1 MKEWFKQSTAFEKLC
16 ALLFVFL
23 ATISCIA
30 TAQSLCLT
38 LDFEG
43 WVMYFVVFI
52 VVMSAY
58 IATSYGLKQI
68 IDSQNDKY
76 CKVKNIKIPERR
88 SMFIKGLLIVG
99 FFWIL
104 WSFPT
109 NTHDMV
115 FIKKA
120 KEVAKAELGNQLS
133 IFQNAAETTDL
144 DIRRKFSN
152 MEIILNDSVN
162 SKKNQFDIEVTRRD
176 RISLGPRAE
185 KILNDIEET
194 CYKERGSYFPINDYG
209 TSPNEIKDCIN
220 WYNDKIEKLRGEAL
234 SHLRDSLEKTLN
246 LYTERKVEFESFA
259 NDLSRVY
266 TQLDED
272 KSSIWDFRKM
282 APSATLKE
290 ARTLIQKGYDNP
302 AFRNEIS
309 KNVMILKNPS
319 MEESNEKYENENVK
333 KYKIYMMSRLY
344 SVRELWI
351 DDYFKGK
358 LPSGFDMLTWILTS
372 LLLDIAALLFSG
384 IAFRGKVN

>member
-1 MKEWFKQSTAFEKLC
+1 MKEWFKNSTAFEKLC

-43 WVMYFVVFI
+43 WIMYFVVFL
-52 VVMSAY
+52 VVMAAY
-58 IATSYGLKQI
+58 IATAYGLKQI

-76 CKVKNIKIPERR
+76 CKLKNIKIPERR
-88 SMFIKGLLIVG
+88 SMFMKGLLIVS

-120 KEVAKAELGNQLS
+120 KEVAKAELGNQLNV
-133 IFQNAAETTDL
+133 FQNAADTTDL
-144 DIRRKFSN
+144 DIRKRYSN
-152 MEIILNDSVN
+152 LQIALKDSVN
-162 SKKNQFDIEVTRRD
+162 SKKNQFAIEVSRRD
-176 RISLGPRAE
+176 RPGLRGRAE
-185 KILNDIEET
+185 KILNDIEEI
-194 CYKERGSYFPINDYG
+194 CFKKRGSHFPINEYG
-209 TSPNEIKDCIN
+209 TSPDEVKECIN
-220 WYNDKIEKLRGEAL
+220 WYNNKIDDLKEEALIHLQNELNEKLAL
-234 SHLRDSLEKTLN
+234 YKERKELFDSLTSDI
-246 LYTERKVEFESFA
+246 R
-259 NDLSRVY
+259 RVY
-266 TQLDED
+266 GQLDKDEV
-272 KSSIWDFRKM
+272 SIWDFRKM

-290 ARTLIQKGYDNP
+290 ARALIQKGYNNP

-309 KNVMILKNPS
+309 KNVMILKDPN

-344 SVRELWI
+344 SVRELWL

-384 IAFRGKVN
+384 IAFRGK

>member
-1 MKEWFKQSTAFEKLC
+1 MKKWFKNSTAFEKLC

-38 LDFEG
+38 LDIEG
-43 WVMYFVVFI
+43 WIMYCVVFI
-52 VVMSAY
+52 VVMAAY

-76 CKVKNIKIPERR
+76 CKKENIKNPERR
-88 SMFIKGLLIVG
+88 SMFIKGILIVG
-99 FFWIL
+99 FFWIM

-120 KEVAKAELGNQLS
+120 KEVAKAELGNQLNV
-133 IFQNAAETTDL
+133 FKNAADTTDL
-144 DIRRKFSN
+144 DIRKKYSDLQ
-152 MEIILNDSVN
+152 IVLQDSVN
-162 SKKNQFDIEVTRRD
+162 SKKNQFAIEVSRRD
-176 RISLGPRAE
+176 RPGLRGRAE

-194 CYKERGSYFPINDYG
+194 CFKKRGSYFPINEYG
-209 TSPNEIKDCIN
+209 ISPDEIKECIK
-220 WYNDKIEKLRGEAL
+220 WYNNKIDDLKDEAL
-234 SHLRDSLEKTLN
+234 IHLQNERNEELALYKEHKELFDSLT
-246 LYTERKVEFESFA
+246 
-259 NDLSRVY
+259 NDISRVY
-266 TQLDED
+266 GQLDKDEF
-272 KSSIWDFRKM
+272 SIWDFRKM
-282 APSATLKE
+282 ASSATLKD
-290 ARTLIQKGYDNP
+290 ARALIQKGYNNP

-309 KNVMILKNPS
+309 KNVMILKAPS
-319 MEESNEKYENENVK
+319 MEETNEKYENENVK

-344 SVRELWI
+344 SVRELWL

-384 IAFRGKVN
+384 IAFRGK